1 MGTFSRAVS
10 PLGWAPSAFLR
21 RLVVSGPRATDN
33 EDRFFCF
40 FFSDDDASRS
50 RQGLNLPVGCCP
62 AGGGVLYDSKY

>member
-40 FFSDDDASRS
+40 FFQTTTR
-50 RQGLNLPVGCCP
+50 RVHGKV
-62 AGGGVLYDSKY
+62 

>member
-33 EDRFFCF
+33 EDRFFF
-40 FFSDDDASRS
+40 F
-50 RQGLNLPVGCCP
+50 
-62 AGGGVLYDSKY
+62 